1 MKHILVV
8 DDDENI
14 LDLVNIHL
22 TRAGYHVTKATDG
35 IDALEQAEKSI
46 PDIAVVDVMMPIMDG
61 YTLTKELRDLYDIP
75 VILLTAKGE
84 LDDKEKGFLAGS
96 DDYIVKPFE
105 PKELLFRIQAVL
117 RRYDK
122 AVDTLITVGPMS
134 INRQNYE
141 VMIGKK
147 ALLLPLKE
155 FELLSLLAS
164 RVGQVF
170 TREFLIERIWGLDY
184 AGDDQTLNV
193 HIKRLREKITP
204 LTDLIFITTVRGVGY
219 KLEVKS

>member
-1 MKHILVV
+1 MTHILIV
-8 DDDENI
+8 DDDKNI
-14 LDLVNIHL
+14 LDLVNIRL
-22 TRAGYHVTKATDG
+22 KRAGYKVTRATNG
-35 IDALEQAEKSI
+35 IEALNSARNNI
-46 PDIAVVDVMMPIMDG
+46 PDIAIVDVMMPEMDG
-61 YTLTKELRDLYDIP
+61 FTLTKQLRKLYDIP

-84 LDDKEKGFLAGS
+84 LEDKETGFLAGS

-122 AVDTLITVGPMS
+122 AVDTFIQTGPML

-141 VMIGKK
+141 VTIGKK
-147 ALLLPLKE
+147 VLFLPLKE

-164 RVGQVF
+164 RIGQVF
-170 TREFLIERIWGLDY
+170 TREFLIERVWGFDY
-184 AGDDQTLNV
+184 DGDDQTLNV
-193 HIKRLREKITP
+193 HIKRLREKIKP
-204 LTDLIFITTVRGVGY
+204 LTDEIFITTVRGVGY

>member
-1 MKHILVV
+1 MTNILVV
-8 DDDENI
+8 DDDVNI

-22 TRAGYHVTKATDG
+22 TRAGYQVTKTING
-35 IDALEQAEKSI
+35 IEALKQAEKSI
-46 PDIAVVDVMMPIMDG
+46 PDIAIVDVMMPEMDG
-61 YTLTKELRDLYDIP
+61 FTLTKELRDLYDIP

-84 LDDKEKGFLAGS
+84 LDDKEKGFLAGA

-105 PKELLFRIQAVL
+105 PKELIFRIQAVL

-122 AVDTLITVGPMS
+122 AIDTFITIGPML

-141 VMIGKK
+141 VTIGKK

-164 RVGQVF
+164 RSGQVF
-170 TREFLIERIWGLDY
+170 TRDFLIERIWGFDY

-204 LTDLIFITTVRGVGY
+204 LTDQVYITTVRGVGY

>member
-1 MKHILVV
+1 MTHILIV
-8 DDDENI
+8 DDDKNI

-22 TRAGYHVTKATDG
+22 KRAGYKVTRATNG
-35 IDALEQAEKSI
+35 IEALNSARNNI
-46 PDIAVVDVMMPIMDG
+46 PDIAIVDVMMPEMDG
-61 YTLTKELRDLYDIP
+61 FTLTKQLRKLYDIP

-84 LDDKEKGFLAGS
+84 LEDKETGFLAGS

-122 AVDTLITVGPMS
+122 AVDTFIQTGLML

-141 VMIGKK
+141 VTIGKK
-147 ALLLPLKE
+147 VLFLPLKE

-164 RVGQVF
+164 RIGQVF
-170 TREFLIERIWGLDY
+170 TREFLIERVWGFDY
-184 AGDDQTLNV
+184 DGDDQTLNV
-193 HIKRLREKITP
+193 HIKRLREKIKP
-204 LTDLIFITTVRGVGY
+204 LTDEIFITTVRGVGY

>member
-8 DDDENI
+8 DDDVNI

-22 TRAGYHVTKATDG
+22 TRAGYQVTKAEDG
-35 IDALEQAEKSI
+35 IDALEQAEKAI
-46 PDIAVVDVMMPIMDG
+46 PDIAIVDVMMPIMDG
-61 YTLTKELRDLYDIP
+61 FTLTKELRDLYDIP
-75 VILLTAKGE
+75 VILLTAKGG

-122 AVDTLITVGPMS
+122 AVDTFITIGPML

-141 VMIGKK
+141 VTIGKK

-164 RVGQVF
+164 RIGQVF
-170 TREFLIERIWGLDY
+170 TREFLIERIWGFDY
-184 AGDDQTLNV
+184 SGDDQTLNV
-193 HIKRLREKITP
+193 HIKRLREKIKP
-204 LTDLIFITTVRGVGY
+204 LTDLVFITTVRGVGY